1 MHFLFADAV
10 HIIPVSSIVWG
21 ICIGVNL
28 AFIVS
33 FIVRNHTGKI
43 VRKLLSFPVGEEGS
57 KTFSELG
64 YEKVGFLHKVI
75 LKDGSTLRRIIFVEG
90 GQIPKA
96 ENTEGVL
103 VPDWE
108 NARFYIPEEQRAR
121 AESLYGKEQKWI
133 FLPIFIIASVLLS
146 SLMAWLMPLLLNAII

>member
-33 FIVRNHTGKI
+33 FIARNCTGKI
-43 VRKLLSFPVGEEGS
+43 VRKLLSFPAGEEG

-64 YEKVGFLHKVI
+64 YEKIGFLHKVI
-75 LKDGSTLRRIIFVEG
+75 LKDGSTLRRIISVED

-103 VPDWE
+103 APDWE
-108 NARFYIPEEQRAR
+108 SARFYIPEGQRKR
-121 AESLYGKEQKWI
+121 AESLYGKPQNWI
-133 FLPIFIIASVLLS
+133 FLPIFIIASILLS
-146 SLMAWLMPLLLNAII
+146 SLMAWLTPLLLNAII